1 MYQIIM
7 QVETCYL
14 NQRKLGRGEYF
25 TEQFLMICG
34 VKWKIGHFFF
44 WGTKMIFKRGE
55 RNIIFQ
61 IKFTPMK
68 LGKKCDPE

>member
-44 WGTKMIFKRGE
+44 LGDKNDFQKRRKKYYFSNKIYTHE
-55 RNIIFQ
+55 I
-61 IKFTPMK
+61 
-68 LGKKCDPE
+68 GKEM